1 MATVLEDLQESKEN
15 LVTRLKE
22 VTAKPKPS
30 YSIDGQSVSWE
41 SYTQMLTAQ
50 IKALNELIA
59 IEGGPTELVSNGIS

>member
-1 MATVLEDLQESKEN
+1 MSILSDLETAKAN
-15 LVTRLKE
+15 LVTRLTE

-50 IKALNELIA
+50 IKQLNELIA
-59 IEGGPTELVSNGIS
+59 VEGGPVEFVSNGVS